1 MNKGY
6 GRRTRIGMVLD
17 TKGKK
22 VCNRVYGW
30 CHKKDGHYST
40 TCPKNPNNFDKL
52 QKVLNRGKGKR
63 GRPRGSVLTV
73 KFGKP

>member
-1 MNKGY
+1 
-6 GRRTRIGMVLD
+6 MVLD

-63 GRPRGSVLTV
+63 GRPRGS
-73 KFGKP
+73 GKRIAGVSANVRRRLEE